1 MKTLLACDDDLIAG
15 TIRQAMLRQGLDLPA
30 SNVVTLARASNRLDE
45 AQPDLVAV
53 SLSPSTEGGLALIS
67 ALKVKG
73 CGPII
78 AVGPASSK
86 LVLRALRGGADDY
99 IDDEEIESEL
109 GPVVSRLKATR
120 STSTPT
126 HQGRTIA
133 VLAPSGG
140 SGSSTIAA
148 NIATVLAKEHKS
160 VALVDLKFHSGDL
173 AALLDLKP
181 AFTLA
186 DICQN
191 VQRLDQVM
199 LEHSLAKHESGVHLL
214 APPRLL
220 ADVAHVTVEGVR
232 RSLELARGMF
242 PYVVIDLDHTF
253 HIEQI
258 EALRTADIVLLV
270 IRLDFASLRNAKRT
284 LEHLEYMGVNPTQI
298 RLVVNR
304 YGQPKEVPAAKAEE
318 ALGVK
323 IAHYIPDDPKSV
335 NRANNNGVPVVLET
349 PSAKVSRSVTKLA
362 ISVNGQH
369 TKHKMIEGPAHLGG

>member
-1 MKTLLACDDDLIAG
+1 
-15 TIRQAMLRQGLDLPA
+15 
-30 SNVVTLARASNRLDE
+30 
-45 AQPDLVAV
+45 
-53 SLSPSTEGGLALIS
+53 
-67 ALKVKG
+67 
-73 CGPII
+73 
-78 AVGPASSK
+78 
-86 LVLRALRGGADDY
+86 
-99 IDDEEIESEL
+99 
-109 GPVVSRLKATR
+109 
-120 STSTPT
+120 
-126 HQGRTIA
+126 
-133 VLAPSGG
+133 
-140 SGSSTIAA
+140 
-148 NIATVLAKEHKS
+148 
-160 VALVDLKFHSGDL
+160 
-173 AALLDLKP
+173 
-181 AFTLA
+181 
-186 DICQN
+186 
-191 VQRLDQVM
+191 M